1 MQKKKKKAY
10 MLERETSLNSCGCH
24 SAAVWLRIVG
34 LTPLGLTVLICT
46 MGTL

>member
-46 MGTL
+46 MGAL